1 MQTRKTPGGGGGE
14 PAPSK
19 PGPSTPVALPRTIPD
34 ALAAAVDHF
43 GDDEALVDGA
53 VRLSFG
59 QLADQVDLVARA
71 LVASGI
77 EPGDRVALWAPNSAE
92 WVVTSFAVYAVGAIL
107 VPLNTRYR
115 GEEAGHVLRT
125 ARARLLFAVTDLL
138 GTDLVALLAGVPGL
152 ECVTETVVLEGPVP
166 AGCIDMA
173 EFRARSQGVDQA
185 EVARRTAALSE
196 NDASDIIFTS
206 GTTGQPKGAVLG
218 HGASVRTYLAWSEL
232 VGLRRGDRYLLVYP
246 LFHTAGL
253 KSGVLA
259 CVLRGATIVPHAVFE
274 VLPVMARV
282 VEERITMLPG
292 PPTVFQSILDHPDF
306 GSFDLSSLR
315 LSVTGAAVVPV
326 EVIRRMREEMRF
338 ETVVTG
344 YGLTE
349 TTGTV
354 SMCRHDD
361 EPEVIATTVG
371 RALPGVSVRIVDDD
385 GVDVATGE
393 PGEILVRGFNVMQE
407 YFDDPVA
414 TGAAIDPEG
423 WLRTGDIGLLG
434 ADGNLRITDRKKDM
448 YIVGGF
454 NAYPAEIEGLML
466 SHPGVAQV
474 AIVGVPDD
482 RLGEVGA
489 AFVVALPGQTIDP
502 DELIAW
508 CREHMANYKV
518 PREVRIVT
526 SLPLNP
532 TGKVMKFALRA
543 QLAG

>member
-1 MQTRKTPGGGGGE
+1 MQNRKTPGGGGGE
-14 PAPSK
+14 SAAPKPRPTAPA
-19 PGPSTPVALPRTIPD
+19 AAARTIPE
-34 ALAAAVDHF
+34 ALASAVDQF
-43 GDDEALVDGA
+43 GHDEALVDGA
-53 VRLSFG
+53 VRLSFA

-77 EPGDRVALWAPNSAE
+77 EKGDRVALWAPNSAE
-92 WVVTSFAVYAVGAIL
+92 WVVTSFAVYAVGAVL

-125 ARARLLFAVTDLL
+125 ARARLLFTVTDLL

-152 ECVTETVVLEGPVP
+152 ESLTEMVVLEGPVP
-166 AGCIDMA
+166 AGCVAMA
-173 EFRARSQGVDQA
+173 DFRARAEGVGPA
-185 EVARRTAALSE
+185 EVALRTASLSGI
-196 NDASDIIFTS
+196 DASDIIFTS

-218 HGASVRTYLAWSEL
+218 HGASVRTYLAWSDL

-326 EVIRRMREEMRF
+326 EVIRRMREEMRL

-385 GVDVATGE
+385 GADMATGAA
-393 PGEILVRGFNVMQE
+393 GEILVRGFNVMQG
-407 YFDDPVA
+407 YFDDPDA
-414 TGAAIDPEG
+414 TAAAIDHDG
-423 WLRTGDIGLLG
+423 WLRTGDIGVLG
-434 ADGNLRITDRKKDM
+434 PDGNLRITDRKKDM

-466 SHPGVAQV
+466 AHPAVGQV

-489 AFVVALPGQTIDP
+489 AFVVPLPGQTIDA

-508 CREHMANYKV
+508 CRDHMANYKV
-518 PREVRIVT
+518 PRLVRIVT